1 MAEDVPF
8 RDRDDEDSIDD
19 ILDMMASALQDTEEC
34 SSEEIV
40 HSLVSKVFEERG
52 DDIGVLGNFVFIGE
66 IINADGEAQLMVVT
80 SDNLPEW
87 VSRGMIMTADDYL
100 AIGNMGFMG
109 E

>member
-1 MAEDVPF
+1 MSEDVPF
-8 RDRDDEDSIDD
+8 SERSDEDSVDD
-19 ILDMMASALQDTEEC
+19 ILEMMASALQDTEEY

-40 HSLVSKVFEERG
+40 HNLVSKVFEERG
-52 DDIGVLGNFVFIGE
+52 DDISILGNFVFIGE

-80 SDNLPEW
+80 SENLPEW

-100 AIGNMGFMG
+100 AGGIL

>member
-8 RDRDDEDSIDD
+8 RERGDEDSIDD
-19 ILDMMASALQDTEEC
+19 ILEMMASALQDTEEC
-34 SSEEIV
+34 SSQEIV
-40 HSLVSKVFEERG
+40 HNLVSKVFEERG

-87 VSRGMIMTADDYL
+87 VSRGMPLSSACK
-100 AIGNMGFMG
+100 
-109 E
+109 